1 MNRLINA
8 HIQFLKYN
16 YSVLKQKLP
25 LNKRIIFLLRQLKTY
40 GKFLIQLYKGLFI
53 ALDPQY
59 QKQKAEA
66 KKQQEVRKQIIGM
79 VKLLRYSK
87 DKMRKMGMSRQSIRR
102 FFITVGGDDKVLEQL
117 CNELMKEIG
126 G

>member
-25 LNKRIIFLLRQLKTY
+25 LNKWIIFLLRQLKTY